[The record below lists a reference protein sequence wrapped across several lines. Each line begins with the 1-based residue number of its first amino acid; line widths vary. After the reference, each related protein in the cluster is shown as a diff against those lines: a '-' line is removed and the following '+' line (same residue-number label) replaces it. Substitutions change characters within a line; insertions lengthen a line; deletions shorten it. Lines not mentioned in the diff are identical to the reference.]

1 MRAFYILNII
11 LVIIKLSKCD
21 DCLFVGC
28 DCSTPGQVICK
39 GNSQSQ
45 VPQRSAT
52 YTNIKIDKIEIS
64 NYMINSLPVPTI
76 FNNLIIGE
84 LYLSNNNINKLSNG
98 SFDVTSINSLYIIS
112 EPALNTIETG
122 FFLPLRNSLTK
133 FSLIDCKLNDTVFN
147 SFETSFQQIG
157 LLQELSLSG
166 NSLNNMRPSIINS
179 LKNLVKLDLSRNSLT
194 SDSSIFDSNSNL
206 QSVVLDSNQITSL
219 DGLIKRLSSSNSTL
233 QMLSIKSNQIT
244 NLASS
249 FSTLGSLTILALSF
263 NQIKSIGSV
272 FSGLNNLKQLYLDSN
287 QIESID
293 QNWFTIPMTQLLS
306 IDLSNNRLS
315 SIPNLKLL
323 NFMQTLNMANQN
335 GALKTIAAYSFER
348 QAYQFMTVA
357 LDKNDNIS
365 FDQNAFCTSSTNDY
379 SLKGLILSYSSAANF
394 NKCFFKS
401 IKANVNYFLGS
412 NTANVFEIRD
422 FSGVANLG
430 QVCNCNFLKFANAYG
445 FSVSGACDSFI
456 ATQNQTCTGIG
467 VDDCPGL
474 FNCGILPTTTV
485 PALSSTTLT
494 SSNQNATKNSSSN
507 IIYNSILNIILS
519 TFTFVLVF
527 F

>member
-1 MRAFYILNII
+1 MRALFILNII

-39 GNSQSQ
+39 GNSQNQ
-45 VPQRSAT
+45 APQRSAT
-52 YTNIKIDKIEIS
+52 YSNIKIDKIQIS

-98 SFDVTSINSLYIIS
+98 SFDVTSINSLYIS

-147 SFETSFQQIG
+147 SFEASFQQIG

-179 LKNLVKLDLSRNSLT
+179 FKNLVNLDLSRNSLT
-194 SDSSIFDSNSNL
+194 SNSSIFDSNSNL
-206 QSVVLDSNQITSL
+206 QSVVLDSNSITSL
-219 DGLIKRLSSSNSTL
+219 DGLIKRLSSSNNTL

-244 NLASS
+244 NLAS
-249 FSTLGSLTILALSF
+249 FSTLGSLSILALSF
-263 NQIKSIGSV
+263 NQIKSISSA
-272 FSGLNNLKQLYLDSN
+272 FSGLNNLKYLYLDSN

-306 IDLSNNRLS
+306 VDLSNNRLS

-335 GALKTIAAYSFER
+335 GALKTIGAYSFER

-365 FDQNAFCTSSTNDY
+365 FDQNAFCTASTNDY
-379 SLKGLILSYSSAANF
+379 SLKGLILSYSSAVNF

-401 IKANVNYFLGS
+401 IKANVNYFLGA

-422 FSGVANLG
+422 FSGVSNLG

-456 ATQNQTCTGIG
+456 AGQNQTCTGIG

-474 FNCGILPTTTV
+474 FNCGIVPTTTA
-485 PALSSTTLT
+485 PAISSTTLT

-507 IIYNSILNIILS
+507 ISYNNILNILVS
-519 TFTFVLVF
+519 VFTFVLVF